1 MDQPDRAAK
10 IREQLNQ
17 LQDHHREAMVVQNW
31 AEVTD
36 LQTKIGELTNR
47 QNDILSGAT

>member
-1 MDQPDRAAK
+1 MDQLDMAAK

-17 LQDHHREAMVVQNW
+17 LQDHHREAMAFQNW
-31 AEVTD
+31 AKVTD
-36 LQTKIGELTNR
+36 LQTKIDELTNR